1 MGDSGMW
8 CEIKRRFTLNVAL
21 ADIEM
26 YVKRFQEE
34 PEKREKQ

>member
-1 MGDSGMW
+1 MGDAGMR
-8 CEIKRRFTLNVAL
+8 CERERRFTLNVEL

-26 YVKRFQEE
+26 YVKKFQEE